1 MCSNYHHEKV
11 KFTEKKKKNNDQE
24 ILTSEQKQVVTG
36 AILQAWS
43 SNPPGIS

>member
-11 KFTEKKKKNNDQE
+11 KFTEKNNDEE

-36 AILQAWS
+36 AILQA
-43 SNPPGIS
+43 